1 VIIASRYLTHTEIIK
16 RGNTRESNIQ
26 KEHIGFGENTYRESP
41 YASAKNVTFWR
52 EGRE

>member
-26 KEHIGFGENTYRESP
+26 KKTLNLGKIPVGRVPTKAR
-41 YASAKNVTFWR
+41 KNVIFWR